1 VSTTDTLS
9 GLREQLESA
18 AETLDSLWRN
28 TANFAEK
35 NRLGAT
41 ADGVRLALSYLHDLQ
56 RDDGPPLLTVTL
68 DAKNTAYVKFMHAGW
83 EQEAVN
89 DLVSAARSDY
99 EEGLDE

>member
-1 VSTTDTLS
+1 MSTTDALS
-9 GLREQLESA
+9 ELQERMEGAAYALDLLR
-18 AETLDSLWRN
+18 RN
-28 TANFAEK
+28 TDDFTEK
-35 NRLGAT
+35 NRLDAK
-41 ADGVRLALSYLHDLQ
+41 ASGVRLALSYLSDTQ
-56 RDDGPPLLTVTL
+56 RELDSPLLTVTL